1 MDLQNFSFLN
11 HSTNSMA
18 WSLKIEGKRKE
29 PKTDSVVYPLMAEP
43 EKRLQSVASLSSG
56 DELRCGLLPL
66 GWLFLQ
72 CHKHR
77 IILIVNNLRFAE
89 IIF

>member
-1 MDLQNFSFLN
+1 MEPGDRGE
-11 HSTNSMA
+11 
-18 WSLKIEGKRKE
+18 EGKRKE

-56 DELRCGLLPL
+56 DEPLRPGLLPL

-72 CHKHR
+72 PHKHR
-77 IILIVNNLRFAE
+77 IILIINNLRFAE